1 MTDTFDSKT
10 CPQSPQ
16 EQYSDIVIEGGGGR
30 KWHIIPMTNQRDD
43 KRAYMHTGDPRHAP

>member
-16 EQYSDIVIEGGGGR
+16 EQYSDIVIEGGGGEEMAHHPYDEPTR
-30 KWHIIPMTNQRDD
+30 R
-43 KRAYMHTGDPRHAP
+43 